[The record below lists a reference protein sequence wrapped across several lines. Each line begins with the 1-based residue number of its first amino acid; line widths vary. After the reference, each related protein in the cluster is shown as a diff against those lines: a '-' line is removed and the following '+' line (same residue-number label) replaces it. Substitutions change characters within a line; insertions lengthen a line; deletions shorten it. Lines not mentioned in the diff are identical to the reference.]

1 MNGQDAQLFFAFP
14 ARRTFFDGR
23 LLRQLRFV
31 WPAKHRRP
39 AVQQAQVPL
48 FDDADWGTER
58 EESSAR

>member
-1 MNGQDAQLFFAFP
+1 MNAKDAQLFFAFP

-31 WPAKHRRP
+31 WPAKRRRP

-48 FDDADWGTER
+48 FEDADWKADR
-58 EESSAR
+58 EESPAR

>member
-1 MNGQDAQLFFAFP
+1 MNAKDAQLFFAFP

-31 WPAKHRRP
+31 WPSASRRL
-39 AVQQAQVPL
+39 AARREQAPL
-48 FDDADWGTER
+48 FDDSDLDSGR